1 MTSNLDLHSC
11 LLERVQ
17 DSNPNVYILQLH
29 MGEKKNISEEHQNQ
43 DHLLIAIPLK
53 ETLFLDGVVGVS
65 GPATPKKQK
74 RPLALFVL
82 KYW

>member
-1 MTSNLDLHSC
+1 
-11 LLERVQ
+11 
-17 DSNPNVYILQLH
+17 
-29 MGEKKNISEEHQNQ
+29 MGRKKNISEEHKNQ
-43 DHLLIAIPLK
+43 GHLLIAVPLK